1 MREPAPPVLVF
12 DLFGVIA
19 RHQSPES
26 VAAIERAAGLSGPR
40 LWRPYWDLRAP
51 YDRGDQSGR
60 DYWRTVARAAGTGF
74 GDDQLDEL
82 VVRDL
87 ESWSEV
93 DDEMVDL
100 VGEMSGLTRLALL
113 SNLPSDLAA
122 HVEVLH
128 RSWLDVFEVRAFS
141 CRIGYAKPEAGAY
154 TWCLEK
160 LGVPASDTVFV
171 DDRAENIRAAERL
184 GMTGHLFTT
193 LDDLRRALVEPYRIG
208 RRAPAA
214 EAVKAEE
221 R

>member
-1 MREPAPPVLVF
+1 MREPVPPVLVF

-26 VAAIERAAGLSGPR
+26 LAAIERAAGLSGPR

-51 YDRGDQSGR
+51 YDRGDQQGR
-60 DYWRTVARAAGTGF
+60 EYWRTVARAAETGF
-74 GDDQLDEL
+74 GDDQIDEL
-82 VVRDL
+82 IVRDL

-93 DDEMVDL
+93 DEEMVGL
-100 VGEMSGLTRLALL
+100 VREMSGRTRLALL

-122 HVEVLH
+122 QVEGLH
-128 RSWLDVFEVRAFS
+128 HAWLDVFEVRAFS
-141 CRIGYAKPEAGAY
+141 CRIGHAKPEAGAY

-171 DDRAENIRAAERL
+171 DDRAENIHAAERL

-193 LDDLRRALVEPYRIG
+193 PDDLRRALGETYRNG
-208 RRAPAA
+208 TPRDDG
-214 EAVKAEE
+214 
-221 R
+221 